1 MKSRRNESQEDIE
14 KKSQQRLACM
24 QTDADRYNGQIK
36 DKMIKDIQTLNYLL
50 ILNLVYK
57 LFENK

>member
-1 MKSRRNESQEDIE
+1 
-14 KKSQQRLACM
+14 M